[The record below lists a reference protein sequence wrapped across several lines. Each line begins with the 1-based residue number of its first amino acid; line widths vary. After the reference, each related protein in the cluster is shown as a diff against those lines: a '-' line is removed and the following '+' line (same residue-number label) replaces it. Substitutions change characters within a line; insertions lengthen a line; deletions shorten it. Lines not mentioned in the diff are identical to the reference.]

1 MAVIPVIM
9 AGGSGSRLWPMSR
22 EHFPKQFLN
31 LYGHNSMLQETVNRL
46 ADIEC
51 TAPLILCNEK
61 HRFIVAEQLR
71 QLNILAN
78 NIILE
83 PVGRNTAPAI
93 ALAAIQSLKD
103 AGDAHDPILLVLAAD
118 HLIQDQ
124 QAFTNAINSAIP
136 FAESGKL
143 VTFGIVPNSP
153 ETGYGYIHRGSELHA
168 HQKYSK
174 AYCVNQFVE
183 KPNLDIAKAYLAS
196 GEYYWNSG
204 MFMFSARRYLVELK
218 NSRPDIYDA
227 CMASMDDVRSDLD
240 FIRINHDA
248 FSECPSDSIDY
259 AIMEKTSDAIVVPM
273 DAGWNDV
280 GSWSSLWDISEKDSC
295 GNVCRGDVILTE
307 SHNNYVSAESVLVS
321 TIGVDNLVIIQTK
334 DAILVASKD
343 KVQDVKSIVE
353 ELKRRG
359 RKEYRTH
366 REVYRPW
373 GQYDSIDDGNGYQVK
388 KILIRPGE
396 RLSTQMHHHRAEHWI
411 VVSGTAKVI
420 NAEREFLITENEST
434 FIPIG
439 AIHSLENPGKVDL
452 ELIEIRS
459 GRYLDEDDIV
469 RLSDKYGRVDGG
481 KYD

>member
-1 MAVIPVIM
+1 M
-9 AGGSGSRLWPMSR
+9 
-22 EHFPKQFLN
+22 
-31 LYGHNSMLQETVNRL
+31 
-46 ADIEC
+46 
-51 TAPLILCNEK
+51 
-61 HRFIVAEQLR
+61 
-71 QLNILAN
+71 
-78 NIILE
+78 
-83 PVGRNTAPAI
+83 
-93 ALAAIQSLKD
+93 
-103 AGDAHDPILLVLAAD
+103 
-118 HLIQDQ
+118 
-124 QAFTNAINSAIP
+124 
-136 FAESGKL
+136 
-143 VTFGIVPNSP
+143 
-153 ETGYGYIHRGSELHA
+153 
-168 HQKYSK
+168 
-174 AYCVNQFVE
+174 
-183 KPNLDIAKAYLAS
+183 
-196 GEYYWNSG
+196 
-204 MFMFSARRYLVELK
+204 
-218 NSRPDIYDA
+218 
-227 CMASMDDVRSDLD
+227 
-240 FIRINHDA
+240 
-248 FSECPSDSIDY
+248 
-259 AIMEKTSDAIVVPM
+259 
-273 DAGWNDV
+273 